1 MVVIWKKWRVS
12 IRNIWMGLFS
22 KYFEKRRLLSKYLKK
37 YALRARRAT
46 PEAAPGGFFPNIWET
61 DPFFK
66 IFGKK
71 AHPYFP
77 KWHLLARRSK
87 LDNPFTSLLPV
98 SEWPQEPYEI
108 EFLTEQWSSMTFTN
122 QKISCS
128 AKSVWNGPG
137 LVQHGPEP
145 QNINILKC
153 LWSLLW
159 ILSIFLTDSR

>member
-1 MVVIWKKWRVS
+1 MDGPFFQIFWKKAS
-12 IRNIWMGLFS
+12 AFQIFEKIRPPRPEGAAGGGARGIFS
-22 KYFEKRRLLSKYLKK
+22 KYL
-37 YALRARRAT
+37 
-46 PEAAPGGFFPNIWET
+46 GNI
-61 DPFFK
+61 PLFQK
-66 IFGKK
+66 IWGKK
-71 AHPYFP
+71 THPYFP